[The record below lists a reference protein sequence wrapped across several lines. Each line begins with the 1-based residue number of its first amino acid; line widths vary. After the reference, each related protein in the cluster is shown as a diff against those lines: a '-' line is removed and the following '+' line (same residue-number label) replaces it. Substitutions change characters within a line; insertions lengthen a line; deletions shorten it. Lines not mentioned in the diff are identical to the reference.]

1 MDMHRFRFV
10 GLVVFL
16 AALAVTSLLLITS
29 GQAATTIRY
38 VAPGGACGSKTPC
51 YSTIQAA
58 VDAAQ
63 AGDEIRVAAGTYSG
77 INNQGGSQQV
87 VYIDKSLTLRGG
99 FTISNW
105 NTPNPEANVTEINAL
120 TLGRVLYISGEE
132 TAVTLE
138 GLQLTYGDSS
148 GLGGH
153 SPTTLEN
160 YDAGGGLYSNG
171 SDVTI
176 DQCVVGHNFAPSNG
190 YGGGLYLR
198 AGVLEMTDALVELNE
213 AGSGG
218 GLYLYEAQSQ
228 ISANTTLTANRGSA
242 IRAEKGDLTLQQSR
256 VESNEDGGVSAFK
269 NPVVI
274 ENNVIS
280 GTINGSG
287 LSVNG
292 GGRVNNNHILSNDHA
307 GLSIGDGDFTVVENE
322 IAYNRGKFTL
332 QDPGI
337 LIQPVWGGDVTLRAN
352 HIHHNQNIY
361 AACEGAGVY
370 IDTGPGGLVTLANN
384 LIEDNF
390 AGQSAPSMA
399 HGYGG
404 GVYLRGDN
412 IMLDGNV
419 IRNNTAFGFIWA
431 STQYW
436 GGHGGG
442 VYINDSPTLQ
452 NNIIANNIV
461 VGGDSTHFHA
471 PGIYVNGGSPELIHN
486 TIANNTGGDGVGLY
500 VIQDSF
506 TEERSQA
513 QLFNTIVVS
522 HTVGI
527 YAPGEVAENI
537 VIADGILWSGN
548 GVDTSGTGTFF
559 LSNETTGDPAF
570 AAPASG
576 DYHLKA
582 KSAAID
588 KGVDSSITGD
598 IDGEL
603 RFAGQ
608 VDLGADEYWLPG
620 SFNYLFL
627 PLMIND

>member
-1 MDMHRFRFV
+1 MS
-10 GLVVFL
+10 LAILL
-16 AALAVTSLLLITS
+16 AALAVASLLA
-29 GQAATTIRY
+29 GVNAQAAAQIRY
-38 VAPGGACGSKTPC
+38 VAPGGTCGSKTLC

-77 INNQGGSQQV
+77 INTQGGWKQV
-87 VYIDKSLTLRGG
+87 VYIDKSLTIRGG
-99 FTISNW
+99 FTTSNW
-105 NTPNPEANVTEINAL
+105 TTPNPEANVTEINAM
-120 TLGRVLYISGEE
+120 TLGRVMYISGAQ

-153 SPTTLEN
+153 SPTIFEN
-160 YDAGGGLYSNG
+160 YDAGGGVYIYEASVNF
-171 SDVTI
+171 
-176 DQCVVGHNFAPSNG
+176 DQCVIGHNFSPSNG

-198 AGVLEMTDALVELNE
+198 AGSLEMTGSTVESNE

-228 ISANTTLTANRGSA
+228 IGSNTTLSANRGSA
-242 IRAEKGDLTLQQSR
+242 IRAEKGNLTLQKSC

-274 ENNVIS
+274 ENNIIS
-280 GTINGSG
+280 DTIDGTG

-292 GGRVNNNHILSNDHA
+292 GGQVSHNLIQGNDHA
-307 GLSIGDGDFTVVENE
+307 GLSIADGDFTIVGNE

-332 QDPGI
+332 QDPGV
-337 LIQPVWGGDVTLRAN
+337 LIQPVWGGDVTLRDN
-352 HIHHNQNIY
+352 HIHHNTNTY
-361 AACEGAGVY
+361 SACEGAGVY
-370 IDTGPGGLVTLANN
+370 IDTGPDGLVTLANN

-390 AGQSAPSMA
+390 AGEDAALPS

-412 IMLDGNV
+412 ILLDGNI

-431 STQYW
+431 VTQFW
-436 GGHGGG
+436 GGYGGG

-452 NNIIANNIV
+452 NNIIAGNTIMAP
-461 VGGDSTHFHA
+461 DSTHFHA

-486 TIANNTGGDGVGLY
+486 TLANNSGGDGVGLY

-506 TEERSQA
+506 TEERA
-513 QLFNTIVVS
+513 QVQMFNSIVVS

-537 VIADGILWSGN
+537 VIADGILWSSN

-559 LSNETTGDPAF
+559 LSHETSGDPAF
-570 AAPASG
+570 VDPAGG
-576 DYHLKA
+576 DYHILDS
-582 KSAAID
+582 SAAID
-588 KGVDSSITGD
+588 QGVDTSVTSD
-598 IDGEL
+598 IDGEP
-603 RFAGQ
+603 RFAGE
-608 VDLGADEYWLPG
+608 VDLGADEYWVPG

-627 PLMIND
+627 PLVITD